1 MKILWIVNTIFPYPA
16 KMLGVEKNVFGGWLK
31 GMADEVIKSEKV
43 ELAIATVY
51 NGNEIKK
58 FSDGKTIYYLIP
70 GNLAIKYSSKVE
82 TYWKEINNEFKP
94 DLVHIHGTEFAH
106 GLAFINAC
114 PNIKSVVSIQ
124 GLVSKYSKYYL
135 ANISTKDILKN
146 ITFRDIIKRDNIF
159 QAKKKFYLRGINEEK
174 TIKKSGNIIGRT
186 DWDYANCL
194 EINPN
199 MKYFKCNENLRVSFY
214 TGKWDVKNINRYQIF
229 FSQASYP
236 IKGFHILIEALP
248 IIKKQYPEVKVIVAG
263 QNILDK
269 SSLKKKLKKTGYA
282 KYLDNLINKNGV
294 KENIEFVGILNEE
307 QMKEKMLESN
317 VFVQA
322 SSIENSPNSLGEA
335 MLLSIPCIASNVGGT
350 SNLLEDKKE
359 GILYPYTESAML
371 AHYIMKIFADD
382 KLASSLGNAAHEHAA
397 LTHDKNKNCQELLNI
412 YTNII
417 RSNNVN

>member
-16 KMLGVEKNVFGGWLK
+16 KMIGLEKNVFGGWLN
-31 GMADEVIKSEKV
+31 GMANEVIENENV
-43 ELAIATVY
+43 DLAIATVY

-58 FSDGKTIYYLIP
+58 ISDGKTIYYLIP
-70 GNLAIKYSSKVE
+70 GAPATKYNKKSE
-82 TYWKEINNEFKP
+82 IYWKEINNDFKP
-94 DLVHIHGTEFAH
+94 DLVHIHGTEYTQ

-114 PNIKSVVSIQ
+114 SNIKSVVSIQ
-124 GLVSKYSKYYL
+124 GLVSVYSKYYL
-135 ANISTKDILKN
+135 ANISKKDILKN

-194 EINPN
+194 AINPN
-199 MKYFKCNENLRVSFY
+199 MKYFKCNENLRDSFY
-214 TGKWDVKNINRYQIF
+214 TGKWDIKNINRYQIF

-236 IKGFHILIEALP
+236 IKGLHILIEALP
-248 IIKKQYPEVKVIVAG
+248 IIKKKYPNVKVIVAG
-263 QNILDK
+263 QNILDNSSIK
-269 SSLKKKLKKTGYA
+269 STIKRNGYA

-335 MLLSIPCIASNVGGT
+335 MLLSIPCVASNVGGT

-359 GILYPYTESAML
+359 GFLYPYTETAML
-371 AHYIMKIFADD
+371 AHYIMKIFDD
-382 KLASSLGNAAHEHAA
+382 DNLASSLGSAAHKHAA

-412 YTNII
+412 YTDII
-417 RSNNVN
+417 NNKD